1 MVQATAE
8 QSRKNSNFIVDCF
21 MYIIT
26 LSIMKLK
33 FNTYIHFI
41 ACIIRNIYQLTHLII
56 SQLICIVALQQ
67 VYNICFSLDVTK
79 RIFNCADGD
88 KSTGECAW

>member
-21 MYIIT
+21 MHIIT

-56 SQLICIVALQQ
+56 FTTNMDRGVTTSLQ
-67 VYNICFSLDVTK
+67 YLF
-79 RIFNCADGD
+79 
-88 KSTGECAW
+88 